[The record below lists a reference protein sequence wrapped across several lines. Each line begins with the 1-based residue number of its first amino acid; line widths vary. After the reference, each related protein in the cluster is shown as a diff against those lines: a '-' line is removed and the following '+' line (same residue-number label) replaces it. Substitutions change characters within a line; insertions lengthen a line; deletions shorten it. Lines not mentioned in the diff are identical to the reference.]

1 MAIHRG
7 RLLQE
12 VGERLRTIREQLK
25 HSPADMARRLGLSY
39 SGYFK
44 NESGITFPKVTT
56 LHVLQD
62 DFGISMD
69 WLIFNKGPMHYKDR
83 QQELRPEEKGT
94 KTSRLEDR
102 VPEVQELLDHMEE
115 DVLFRHKVL
124 VYFYE
129 YKKGQP
135 SPEEEPSPSVPT
147 EE

>member
-12 VGERLRTIREQLK
+12 VGKRLRTIREQLK

-62 DFGISMD
+62 DFDISMD
-69 WLIFNKGPMHYKDR
+69 WFIFNKGPMHYKDR
-83 QQELRPEEKGT
+83 QQQLEEKT
-94 KTSRLEDR
+94 AKTSRLEET
-102 VPEVQELLDHMEE
+102 VPEVRELLDHMEE

-135 SPEEEPSPSVPT
+135 SPGEEPSPPVPT
-147 EE
+147 GE

>member
-12 VGERLRTIREQLK
+12 VGKRLRTIRQQLK
-25 HSPADMARRLGLSY
+25 HSPSDMARRLGLSY

-62 DFGISMD
+62 DFDISMD
-69 WLIFNKGPMHYKDR
+69 WFIFNKGPMHYKAR
-83 QQELRPEEKGT
+83 QQELQLEEKGT
-94 KTSRLEDR
+94 KTSRLEDT
-102 VPEVQELLDHMEE
+102 VPEVRDLLDYMEE
-115 DVLFRHKVL
+115 DFLFRHKVL

-129 YKKGQP
+129 YKKGQQT
-135 SPEEEPSPSVPT
+135 PEEEQSPPVPT
-147 EE
+147 GE